1 MAPLLVFVHV
11 AANVVWIGSILAV
24 VVALTAAPAST
35 ASSGDMATRGS
46 IAVSIYKKLAMPA
59 FIVSFVAGVGRLI
72 LDTGYYFS
80 ATKFMHGKLTFA
92 VAVIALHHV
101 IGARAKRVAA
111 GQAPTAGNVGVLG
124 IALFVAALCVAFFAV
139 VKPF

>member
-1 MAPLLVFVHV
+1 MAPLIVFMHV

-24 VVALTAAPAST
+24 VIALTASA
-35 ASSGDMATRGS
+35 GDATTRGN
-46 IAVSIYKKLAMPA
+46 IALGIYKRLATPA
-59 FIVSFVAGVGRLI
+59 FGISFLAGAGRLV

-101 IGARAKRVAA
+101 IGARAKRVAS
-111 GQAPTAGNVGVLG
+111 GQAQAAGNVGVLG
-124 IALFVAALCVAFFAV
+124 IALLVAAVCTVFFAI

>member
-1 MAPLLVFVHV
+1 MGPILVFVHI

-24 VVALTAAPAST
+24 VVVLTAASAD
-35 ASSGDMATRGS
+35 AQTRGRLG
-46 IAVSIYKKLAMPA
+46 VDIYKKLSMPA
-59 FIVSFVAGVGRLI
+59 FIVSFVAGVIRLS

-92 VAVIALHHV
+92 LIVIALHHV
-101 IGARAKRVAA
+101 IGARAKRMAA
-111 GQAPTAGNVGVLG
+111 GQATTSGNVGILGAVLLLS
-124 IALFVAALCVAFFAV
+124 AVAAAFFVV

>member
-1 MAPLLVFVHV
+1 MQPILVFVHV
-11 AANVVWIGSILAV
+11 AANVVWIGAILAV
-24 VVALTAAPAST
+24 VVALTAP
-35 ASSGDMATRGS
+35 SGDLPTRGN
-46 IAVSIYKKLAMPA
+46 IALAIYKKLATPA
-59 FIVSFVAGVGRLI
+59 FVVSFLAGITRLF

-101 IGARAKRVAA
+101 IGARAKRVAG
-111 GQAPTAGNVGVLG
+111 GQISSAGNVSVLG
-124 IALFVAALCVAFFAV
+124 IALLVAAAAAVFFVV

>member
-1 MAPLLVFVHV
+1 MAPLLVFVHI
-11 AANVVWIGSILAV
+11 AANLVWIGSILAV
-24 VVALTAAPAST
+24 VVALTA
-35 ASSGDMATRGS
+35 SSGDLATRGG
-46 IAVSIYKKLAMPA
+46 IAVSIYKKLSMPA
-59 FIVSFVAGVGRLI
+59 FIVSFVAGVCRLV

-101 IGARAKRVAA
+101 IGARAKRAAA
-111 GQAPTAGNVGVLG
+111 GQAAPVGNVGILG
-124 IALFVAALCVAFFAV
+124 IALFVAAACAAFFAI